1 MPSIYHRD
9 SVLGRPLY
17 LGRSCVLLLTIMAAT
32 AASMAA
38 KIDLGELRDDT
49 APEQSEEIVWPE
61 REFPDP
67 QRAAGGFNAGE
78 RFEFRGQWGILRR
91 AARITIST
99 KSSDSDDPTLLLVKT
114 DARTLG
120 FANVLFPLLLQGQSL
135 LESKKGRILNN
146 RVSEISRSRE
156 TDVETTFDYETGL
169 MSLVDKTR
177 PDRNGTKEFPYPVP
191 LDYASA
197 FLQIRGWDLSENS
210 RHSFLISS
218 KGKFYLI
225 EMKTMA
231 VETISTK
238 YGKIE
243 AFRIE
248 PISALPQS
256 KLFREGGKMAIWIS
270 ADERRLPLR
279 IDFKISLGTASM
291 RLEDFTLSNETLVA
305 QSR

>member
-1 MPSIYHRD
+1 MPSIHHRN
-9 SVLGRPLY
+9 SIRGRPLY
-17 LGRSCVLLLTIMAAT
+17 LGRACVLLLTLMAA

-49 APEQSEEIVWPE
+49 APEQSEEIDWPE

-67 QRAAGGFNAGE
+67 KRAAGGFNAGE

-99 KSSDSDDPTLLLVKT
+99 ESSDSDDPTLLLVKT

-120 FANVLFPLLLQGQSL
+120 FANVLFPMLLQGQSL
-135 LESKKGRILNN
+135 LESQKGRILNN
-146 RVSEISRSRE
+146 RVSETSRSRE

-177 PDRNGTKEFPYPVP
+177 PDRNGTKAFPYPVP

-225 EMKTMA
+225 EMKTMGL
-231 VETISTK
+231 ETLSTK